1 MGIIAGIKLFTSVIS
16 YKYPALTIFIRCL
29 QGTPL
34 IPRKFSSCCI
44 VFRAVPLSCCFILPL
59 CNITGHATRSA
70 KSRHRPV
77 MTDDMLM
84 WSRSGTATPR

>member
-34 IPRKFSSCCI
+34 FSSSSF
-44 VFRAVPLSCCFILPL
+44 VTVLESPL
-59 CNITGHATRSA
+59 
-70 KSRHRPV
+70 
-77 MTDDMLM
+77 
-84 WSRSGTATPR
+84 

>member
-1 MGIIAGIKLFTSVIS
+1 MGIIAGIKLFTSVIF

-44 VFRAVPLSCCFILPL
+44 VFRAVPLSCCFYCPYAISP
-59 CNITGHATRSA
+59 
-70 KSRHRPV
+70 
-77 MTDDMLM
+77 DMPYVQQKVVIGRL
-84 WSRSGTATPR
+84 